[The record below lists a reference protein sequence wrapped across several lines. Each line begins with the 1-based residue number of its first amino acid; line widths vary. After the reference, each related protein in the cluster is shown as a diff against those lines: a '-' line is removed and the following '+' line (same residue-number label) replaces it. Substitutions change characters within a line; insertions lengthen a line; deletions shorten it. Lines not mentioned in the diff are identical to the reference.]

1 MTANGLIAACS
12 TDDGVSEARR
22 AINRRRPG
30 QKFHSNN
37 ENSHHII
44 ILIIIIRSCP

>member
-37 ENSHHII
+37 KSKHNII
-44 ILIIIIRSCP
+44 ILIIIMSYP